1 MEMSKIRI
9 FMVGLSNN
17 KGGVESYI
25 INLCEHLHSKEFEVV
40 YDWPEMC
47 IEDKKW
53 IKPKNRHNYIKYVA
67 FWHSFFKENH
77 FDVVYYNTCDIVSV
91 DILKFAKRAGIP
103 VRIIHSHSTDT
114 QFKKRWF
121 HYLTEKYNRKNIEKI
136 ATNLLACSE
145 EAGKWMFD
153 KSKFTV
159 IKNGINLQTYEFNE
173 QFREECRKSIGIK
186 DEYLIGCVGRLV
198 LPKNPEMSVEI
209 MKEISKLNAT
219 AKFVF
224 VGDGELRPQV
234 EQKIKEY
241 NLEDRIVLLGP
252 RDDANKWYSALDCL
266 VMPSLFEGL
275 PFTLVEAQAAG
286 LSCVVSNAVSS
297 DANITGLIEY
307 VDLNQSTKVWAEHI
321 LKTCE
326 KERLDT
332 KEQLKKAGY
341 SIQDTAEQ
349 VDKIIQTSLEKRV
362 QCGRVK

>member
-1 MEMSKIRI
+1 MIRV
-9 FMVGLSNN
+9 FMVGMSTD
-17 KGGVESYI
+17 KGGVEAYI
-25 INLCEHLHSKEFEVV
+25 SNLSIFLSDEKYEIVYSWPVMEVNGKMWV
-40 YDWPEMC
+40 CPR
-47 IEDKKW
+47 
-53 IKPKNRHNYIKYVA
+53 NRHNYYEYAK
-67 FWHSFFKENH
+67 FWKRFFKENR

-91 DILKFAKRAGIP
+91 DMLKFAKKAGVP

-321 LKTCE
+321 LETCE

-341 SIQDTAEQ
+341 SIQDTVEQ

-362 QCGRVK
+362 QC